1 MLDPCTTVWL
11 AGDADS
17 EKFGGP
23 FTISVAVVVCVR
35 LPLVP
40 VMVSVELP
48 VGVVLAVVTVMVVE
62 PEPVTEEGL
71 KLALASVGSPEAL
84 KLTDPLNPFD
94 GVTVTV

>member
-11 AGDADS
+11 AGEAES
-17 EKFGGP
+17 EKLGEAL
-23 FTISVAVVVCVR
+23 TTRMVLVVWLR

-40 VMVSVELP
+40 LMLTVELP

-62 PEPVTEEGL
+62 PEPVTVEGL
-71 KLALASVGSPEAL
+71 KLALAPEGSPEAL
-84 KLTDPLNPFD
+84 KLTDPLNPLD